1 MNISDKRISYTGN
14 KGERVRS
21 DCFVNLELTD
31 SGGLLISIESKVKVM
46 YGNAIHQLAVAMLKH
61 FEIKNAKLQILDSG
75 ALDFVIAARIE
86 AAIKQLIETDKEYL
100 PEFIPENKYQTKKE
114 IFRFSRLYLPGNTP
128 SLMINAGIHKPNGI
142 ILDLE
147 DAVAPD
153 KKFEAGFVVR
163 NALRQV
169 NFYGAERMCRINQVP
184 KGLDDL
190 KFIVPQNINLI
201 LIPKCENKEQ
211 VFKVNERI
219 EAIKKEKGIDGN
231 IWLMP
236 IIESALG
243 VIKAYEIAS
252 AAPNVA
258 AIAIGLEDYTADLG
272 TRRTQEATESFF
284 ARSMVVNAARAA
296 GIQPIDSVFSDI
308 SDMEA
313 LKQNVLASKA
323 LGFDGMGC
331 IHPRQ
336 IKVIHDNFAPDD
348 VEIEKAKKIVNAFF
362 EATEKGLGVVSLG
375 SKMIDPPVVKR
386 AQKTINLALSVGKL
400 HKEWREEMMLEV
412 KLKEKG

>member
-1 MNISDKRISYTGN
+1 MNTASKKTASAGN
-14 KGERVRS
+14 KGERIRS
-21 DCFVNLELTD
+21 DCFVTLEITVQ
-31 SGGLLISIESKVKVM
+31 GGLEIVLQSKVKVM
-46 YGNAIHQLAVAMLKH
+46 FGKAINDLVIDILNF
-61 FEIKNAKLQILDSG
+61 FEIKNAKISIEDSG
-75 ALDFVIAARIE
+75 ALPFVLAARIE
-86 AAIKQLIETDKEYL
+86 AAIKQLIKTDKEYL
-100 PEFIPENKYQTKKE
+100 LELIPENQYQTKKDS
-114 IFRFSRLYLPGNTP
+114 FRFSRLYLPGNTP

-153 KKFEAGFVVR
+153 KKFEASFVVR

-169 NFYGAERMCRINQVP
+169 NYYGAERMVRINQVP

-190 KFIVPQNINLI
+190 EFLVPHNVNLI
-201 LIPKCENKEQ
+201 LVPKCENKDQ
-211 VFKVNERI
+211 IIAVNQRI
-219 EAIKKEKGIDGN
+219 ESIKKDKGITGN

-252 AAPNVA
+252 SAENIV

-272 TRRTQEATESFF
+272 TQRTKEGTESFF

-296 GIQPIDSVFSDI
+296 GVQPIDSVFSDI
-308 SDMEA
+308 SDMAA

-336 IKVIHDNFAPDD
+336 IEVIHDNFAPHET
-348 VEIEKAKKIVNAFF
+348 EIEKAKKIVNAFIT
-362 EATEKGLGVVSLG
+362 ATEKGLGVVSLG

-386 AQKTINLALSVGKL
+386 ALKTVNLAISLGLLSDN
-400 HKEWREEMMLEV
+400 WREEI
-412 KLKEKG
+412 K